1 MTIVFQKVDSTLQ
14 ILAVENLAQ
23 EIWTQHYTPFLA
35 AGQVPYMLEKF
46 QSAGAITKQI
56 SEGHQYFLISPD
68 SFQNSVRSPE
78 SENPFGY
85 FDFYQ
90 KEDLVFISKIYVKQ
104 QFRGRGFGAAAL
116 AFISERAKEIDVK
129 KLQLTVN
136 KYNQGAIK
144 AYEKTGFI
152 NVKSIV
158 MDIGNG
164 FFMDDYVF
172 EKAL

>member
-1 MTIVFQKVDSTLQ
+1 MTIVFQKVDSTPE

-46 QSAGAITKQI
+46 QSAIAITKQI
-56 SEGHQYFLISPD
+56 EEGHQYYLISPGG
-68 SFQNSVRSPE
+68 SLK
-78 SENPFGY
+78 SENPIGY

-104 QFRGRGFGAAAL
+104 QYRGRGFGAAAL
-116 AFISERAKEIDVK
+116 AFISERAKEMDIK

-144 AYEKTGFI
+144 AYKKTGFV

-158 MDIGNG
+158 MDIGNR

>member
-90 KEDLVFISKIYVKQ
+90 KEDLVFISKI
-104 QFRGRGFGAAAL
+104 
-116 AFISERAKEIDVK
+116 
-129 KLQLTVN
+129 
-136 KYNQGAIK
+136 
-144 AYEKTGFI
+144 
-152 NVKSIV
+152 
-158 MDIGNG
+158 
-164 FFMDDYVF
+164 
-172 EKAL
+172 